1 MCFVDRE
8 RCFLQNSSEGGGSGD
23 GASGVALLLPH
34 SLCLIFTFFKP
45 RWYCCGS
52 AVAQM
57 NAKSS
62 VYVYIL
68 RLCFAFFGSW
78 QCPMS
83 SLWIAL
89 LKLELFLL
97 GGRSEPSL
105 CRTTVSSRT
114 AWLVLPYQGD
124 HAETAVLINLHY
136 AYIIGNFLS
145 TCVVFLNITI

>member
-1 MCFVDRE
+1 M
-8 RCFLQNSSEGGGSGD
+8 
-23 GASGVALLLPH
+23 
-34 SLCLIFTFFKP
+34 
-45 RWYCCGS
+45 
-52 AVAQM
+52 AQM

-62 VYVYIL
+62 VYMYIL

-78 QCPMS
+78 QCPVS

-97 GGRSEPSL
+97 EGRSEPSL

-114 AWLVLPYQGD
+114 ALERTPAWLVLPYQGD

-136 AYIIGNFLS
+136 AYITGNFLS